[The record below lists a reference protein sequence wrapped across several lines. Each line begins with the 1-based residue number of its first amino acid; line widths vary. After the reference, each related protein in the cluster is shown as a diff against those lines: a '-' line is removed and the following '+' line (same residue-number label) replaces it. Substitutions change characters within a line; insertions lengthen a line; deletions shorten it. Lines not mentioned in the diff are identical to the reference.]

1 MPVRTRY
8 AQRRTVIVIDFRVR
22 PPYRSFLN
30 LSMYRGT
37 MPGMTVR
44 GANPLP
50 RGATERSMPVF
61 LEELK
66 EAGAVH
72 AVAWGRVV
80 SDPKESSAPIEGIFP
95 TPYSRAAPIRV

>member
-1 MPVRTRY
+1 MGVVADPHLPRTKGD
-8 AQRRTVIVIDFRVR
+8 TIVIDFRVG
-22 PPYRSFLN
+22 PPYPSFLN

-61 LEELK
+61 LEEPK
-66 EAGAVH
+66 EAGVLH
-72 AVAWGRVV
+72 AVVWGRIV
-80 SDPKESSAPIEGIFP
+80 SDP